1 MTARSPEED
10 FRQAEEA
17 HILRPRIST
26 RQLRVFVEVYRE
38 RSVTDA
44 ADIML
49 ISQPTASRALKSLE
63 ERLGRTLFERTKVEL
78 IPTAAAEIL
87 YPHAAVALREIDA
100 AFDKLHDDYQPARVA
115 MGTTPELLMLVAPAA
130 GMREGGLSDL
140 EHLEARTADV
150 LIERLRTKAID
161 LVILPALGDQIPE
174 WAAAMP
180 VRKIRFALHQ
190 PAPGARSDIVALPP
204 EGTWERSLIR
214 GAMGRE
220 ISGPS
225 FDAAGGG
232 ISRRLLREGFA
243 VFLPIGCATDL
254 PEVRIVEPIHE
265 VTVHAITR
273 EPIVDGSAT
282 ARIVDVIRK
291 VSATGP

>member
-1 MTARSPEED
+1 MTARSAEED

-17 HILRPRIST
+17 HLLRPRIST

-44 ADIML
+44 ADLLL

-63 ERLGRTLFERTKVEL
+63 DRLDQVLFERTKIEL
-78 IPTAAAEIL
+78 VPTAAAEIL
-87 YPHAAVALREIDA
+87 YPHAVVALREIDA
-100 AFDKLHDDYQPARVA
+100 AFDALNDQYRPARVA

-130 GMREGGLSDL
+130 SMREGGFREL
-140 EHLEARTADV
+140 EHLEARTADELV
-150 LIERLRTKAID
+150 ERLRTRIID

-174 WAAAMP
+174 WASSQP
-180 VRKIRFALHQ
+180 VRSLRFALHQ
-190 PAPGARSDIVALPP
+190 PPPGARSDIVALPP

-220 ISGPS
+220 LPGPS
-225 FDAAGGG
+225 FEAAGGG

-243 VFLPIGCATDL
+243 VFLPVGCATDM
-254 PEVRIVEPIHE
+254 PDVHIVEPIHE

-273 EPIVDGSAT
+273 DPIVEDSAM
-282 ARIVDVIRK
+282 ARIVELIRN
-291 VSATGP
+291 VSAAAP